1 MSSSIRIYL
10 IIFLVI
16 SGLDIIETPNFRIKK
31 TFFEKYYIQMEKY
44 IRQLITI
51 EFEDKKEI
59 FSGFLI
65 DWTEDWI
72 LLKNNPVDFII
83 DGYTIL
89 KNKNVK
95 AIIQDKDH
103 EFTERVIKLKGLKTS
118 AEEIIPLQ
126 DLSSIIHFLAS
137 KYAIFQIATK
147 SDKAVYLGKLIE
159 LNEEELV
166 IDFLGTEGQ
175 FDGEMSF
182 KPNKIRVIEFDTD
195 YINSLKLIVDEDN
208 KN

>member
-1 MSSSIRIYL
+1 
-10 IIFLVI
+10 
-16 SGLDIIETPNFRIKK
+16 
-31 TFFEKYYIQMEKY
+31 MEKY
-44 IRQLITI
+44 LRQLISI
-51 EFEDKKEI
+51 EFDDKKEI

-95 AIIQDKDH
+95 SIIQDKDH
-103 EFTERVIKLKGLKTS
+103 EFTERVIRLKGLKTS
-118 AEEIIPLQ
+118 AEEIIPLN
-126 DLSSIIHFLAS
+126 DLSSIINFLADR
-137 KYAIFQIATK
+137 YQIFQIATK

-159 LNEEELV
+159 INKEELV
-166 IDFLGTEGQ
+166 IDFLGPEGK
-175 FDGEMSF
+175 FEGEMSF

-195 YINSLKLIVDEDN
+195 YINSLKLVVDEE
-208 KN
+208 KKK

>member
-1 MSSSIRIYL
+1 
-10 IIFLVI
+10 
-16 SGLDIIETPNFRIKK
+16 
-31 TFFEKYYIQMEKY
+31 MEKY

-118 AEEIIPLQ
+118 ADEIIPLQ
-126 DLSSIIHFLAS
+126 DLSSIINFLAN
-137 KYAIFQIATK
+137 KYEIFQIATK

-175 FDGEMSF
+175 FEGEMSF

-195 YINSLKLIVDEDN
+195 YINSLKLIVDEER
-208 KN
+208 KK

>member
-1 MSSSIRIYL
+1 MRL
-10 IIFLVI
+10 EV
-16 SGLDIIETPNFRIKK
+16 LDVLTLAANCFRNLKN
-31 TFFEKYYIQMEKY
+31 TMEKY
-44 IRQLITI
+44 LRQLISI
-51 EFEDKKEI
+51 EFDDKKEI
-59 FSGFLI
+59 FNGFLI

-126 DLSSIIHFLAS
+126 DLSSIINFLAE
-137 KYAIFQIATK
+137 KYQIFQIAKK

-159 LNEEELV
+159 LNKEELV
-166 IDFLGTEGQ
+166 IDFLGPEGK
-175 FDGEMSF
+175 FEGEMSF

-195 YINSLKLIVDEDN
+195 YINSLKLIVDEER
-208 KN
+208 KK

>member
-1 MSSSIRIYL
+1 
-10 IIFLVI
+10 
-16 SGLDIIETPNFRIKK
+16 
-31 TFFEKYYIQMEKY
+31 MEKY
-44 IRQLITI
+44 VRQLITI
-51 EFEDKKEI
+51 EFDDKKEI

-118 AEEIIPLQ
+118 AQQIIPLT
-126 DLSSIIHFLAS
+126 DLSSIIYFLAA
-137 KYAIFQIATK
+137 KYEIFQIATK

-159 LNEEELV
+159 LTEDELL

-175 FDGEMSF
+175 FEGEMSF

-195 YINSLKLIVDEDN
+195 YINSLKLIVEEE
-208 KN
+208 KS

>member
-1 MSSSIRIYL
+1 
-10 IIFLVI
+10 
-16 SGLDIIETPNFRIKK
+16 
-31 TFFEKYYIQMEKY
+31 MEKY
-44 IRQLITI
+44 LRQLISI
-51 EFEDKKEI
+51 EFEDKKDV

-95 AIIQDKDH
+95 SIIQDKDH

-118 AEEIIPLQ
+118 AEEIIPLK
-126 DLSSIIHFLAS
+126 DLYSIINFLAT
-137 KYAIFQIATK
+137 KYMIFQITKK

-159 LNEEELV
+159 INEEELV
-166 IDFLGTEGQ
+166 IDFLGTEGE

-182 KPNKIRVIEFDTD
+182 KQNKIRVIEFDTD
-195 YINSLKLIVDEDN
+195 YINSLKLIVDEE
-208 KN
+208 KKK

>member
-1 MSSSIRIYL
+1 
-10 IIFLVI
+10 
-16 SGLDIIETPNFRIKK
+16 
-31 TFFEKYYIQMEKY
+31 MEKY
-44 IRQLITI
+44 VRQLITI
-51 EFEDKKEI
+51 EFDDKKDI

-95 AIIQDKDH
+95 SIIQDKDH

-118 AEEIIPLQ
+118 AEEIIPLK
-126 DLSSIIHFLAS
+126 DLSSIINFLS
-137 KYAIFQIATK
+137 DKYEVFQITKK

-159 LNEEELV
+159 LNEKELL
-166 IDFLGTEGQ
+166 IDFLGTEGE
-175 FDGEMSF
+175 FEGEMSF
-182 KPNKIRVIEFDTD
+182 KQNKIRVIEFDTD
-195 YINSLKLIVDEDN
+195 YINSLKLIIDEE
-208 KN
+208 KKK

>member
-1 MSSSIRIYL
+1 MN
-10 IIFLVI
+10 
-16 SGLDIIETPNFRIKK
+16 IETQGCVKFFSKKLSETDRSGKVRSKLIKK
-31 TFFEKYYIQMEKY
+31 NIMEKY
-44 IRQLITI
+44 VRQLITI
-51 EFEDKKEI
+51 EFDDKKEI

-72 LLKNNPVDFII
+72 LLKNNPFDFII

-118 AEEIIPLQ
+118 ATEIIPLK
-126 DLSSIIHFLAS
+126 DVSSIIHFLAN
-137 KYAIFQIATK
+137 KYEIFQIATK
-147 SDKAVYLGKLIE
+147 SDKAVYLGKLLE
-159 LNEEELV
+159 LNEEELI
-166 IDFLGTEGQ
+166 IDFLGTEGE
-175 FDGEMSF
+175 FEGEMSF

-195 YINSLKLIVDEDN
+195 YINSLKLIVNED
-208 KN
+208 